1 MEIQNQIAEIL
12 QSELASQKPE
22 KIYAIVSIAEDIYAL
37 DAKNVL
43 EVLKFVELSRPERLP
58 SHIVGL
64 FEYDGRIISVA
75 DIKSV
80 LNIEPTPY
88 DLNSKIVII
97 NVDDNI
103 FAIMVNKVLDVK
115 RVDLNRIQKVPY
127 NTEHNFIESI
137 YDYNDSQ
144 CNILNLSAINNWII
158 NNPDDGGYKNGFDL
172 IPKDGYSLEI
182 LHERKLEYIEKTSK
196 NPYAILSD
204 KDEFVSF
211 SVSDNKYCIK
221 MNDIRGFY
229 KLQETKMTKVPCT
242 PEFILGLVNIKGDF
256 VCIVDVKNY
265 FHSQKPYCNPT
276 GTIIVL
282 NSDEFKIGILAD
294 SIGDNIQ
301 IKPDEIVI
309 LKRQENRNELMQY
322 VKDGEVYLII
332 NVAEMLAN
340 DKLFVR

>member
-12 QSELASQKPE
+12 QSELVSQKPE

-282 NSDEFKIGILAD
+282 NSDEFKIGVLAD
-294 SIGDNIQ
+294 VIGDNIQ
-301 IKPDEIVI
+301 IKPDEIVT

-322 VKDGEVYLII
+322 VKDGEIYLII
-332 NVAEMLAN
+332 NVPEMLSN